1 MKRNA
6 RAYHRQSSCEV
17 KVFEGA
23 GDKRLD
29 DGIHTD
35 PSGARTRQRTKHPAA
50 AAQRAN

>member
-35 PSGARTRQRTKHPAA
+35 PTGVIGADLLPADW
-50 AAQRAN
+50 R